1 MIHHSCE
8 KETRPAVIRGFLPIL
23 RTIKHKKEISRYH
36 LIVDRSIE
44 GFKTSRIFQGLGI
57 SQKGQKINSGI
68 ILTILK
74 TGQKN
79 NFISQNRSQGIDRIL
94 T

>member
-1 MIHHSCE
+1 MIE
-8 KETRPAVIRGFLPIL
+8 
-23 RTIKHKKEISRYH
+23 
-36 LIVDRSIE
+36 
-44 GFKTSRIFQGLGI
+44 IFQGLGI